1 MTENEKR
8 TRPSRRSKRVKA
20 EAEPVLSQLELARLG
35 GGQVAYIKHM
45 SPDEAKRLFP
55 MVPDLPKGIE
65 LFALHAA
72 DGTPLAITDTIRAA
86 VEHAMGD
93 ELEIA
98 TVH

>member
-8 TRPSRRSKRVKA
+8 PRATRRRRIK
-20 EAEPVLSQLELARLG
+20 AEPVLSQLELARLG
-35 GGQVAYIKHM
+35 GGQVAYIKLM
-45 SPDEAKRLFP
+45 MPAEARRLYP
-55 MVPDLPKGIE
+55 SVPDLPRGIE
-65 LFALHAA
+65 LYALHAA
-72 DGTPLAITDTIRAA
+72 DGTPLAITDTMRAA

>member
-8 TRPSRRSKRVKA
+8 PRTSRKAKRIK
-20 EAEPVLSQLELARLG
+20 AEPVLSQLELARLG

-65 LFALHAA
+65 LYALHAA
-72 DGTPLAITDTIRAA
+72 DGTPLAITDTHRAA